1 MVNPSDFLV
10 TYMVNPSDRIF
21 FRFLEEILQVA
32 IPKNGR
38 VPSVEKV
45 TKRMLQ
51 LKCALGLF
59 FQFTSFKE
67 DPFAKIIKNIK
78 NQH

>member
-1 MVNPSDFLV
+1 
-10 TYMVNPSDRIF
+10 
-21 FRFLEEILQVA
+21 LEEILQVA
-32 IPKNGR
+32 VPKNGR

-67 DPFAKIIKNIK
+67 DPFCKNHEK
-78 NQH
+78 HQEPTLMLGGGRKFCCLFLF